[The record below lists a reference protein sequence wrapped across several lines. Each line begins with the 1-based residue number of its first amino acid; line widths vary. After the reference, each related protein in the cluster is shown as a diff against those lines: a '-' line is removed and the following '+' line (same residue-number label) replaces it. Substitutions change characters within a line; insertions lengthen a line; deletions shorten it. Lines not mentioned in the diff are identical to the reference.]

1 MKQQYPRRGH
11 QICQYFVAATEAR
24 EDVFYSA
31 SIALCCGIIKYSSSY
46 AIVPI
51 DKRLLL
57 STSIELLHV
66 MGLHQ
71 LLHQL

>member
-31 SIALCCGIIKYSSSY
+31 SIALCCGIIKYSSHTKPPRTQR
-46 AIVPI
+46 AEIVLFI
-51 DKRLLL
+51 C
-57 STSIELLHV
+57 T
-66 MGLHQ
+66 
-71 LLHQL
+71 